1 MKILLVAINAKYIH
15 SNLAVYCL
23 KAYAEKNMPQDVND
37 YKDMNHMDVDS
48 RTPRRGRDC
57 RQDPELF
64 HYGIR
69 GRRLADPDTDDEIL
83 PAYTIKKSRIVADE
97 DVFAEEPVIIAEDKF
112 EQIQDVAA
120 DDVQEEVST
129 NAKDTQEEE

>member
-1 MKILLVAINAKYIH
+1 
-15 SNLAVYCL
+15 
-23 KAYAEKNMPQDVND
+23 MPQDVND
-37 YKDMNHMDVDS
+37 YKDMNHMDVDT
-48 RTPRRGRDC
+48 RTPSHGRDR

-97 DVFAEEPVIIAEDKF
+97 DVFEEEPVIIAEDKF
-112 EQIQDVAA
+112 EQIQDVAV
-120 DDVQEEVST
+120 DDVQEEISG